1 MQNQDTLNTK
11 QSEPGIE
18 VTREMCLMGA
28 HAYMGWLADVYEQKK
43 LNSVANVAAQIYR
56 AMEEERRLSA

>member
-1 MQNQDTLNTK
+1 
-11 QSEPGIE
+11 
-18 VTREMCLMGA
+18 MCLMGA